1 MSFESPLSV
10 LYNSEGNEVAVTA
23 SQAITAIQPGVA
35 IMGSGS
41 SGWQPFKVA
50 PTGEMFVTGTLSVS
64 VSTVATQSVQVASW
78 LTSVTASVM
87 EIGAGN
93 TTVSGVAA
101 TLSSYQILPANPNRR
116 AFYLY
121 KETVGTCYVKFGAS
135 GASASSFTLKMGPS
149 SFFENEKYTGPVC
162 VVFSVVPAG
171 ALMVTEETY

>member
-10 LYNSEGNEVAVTA
+10 LYNSDGVEVSVTA
-23 SQAITAIQPGVA
+23 SQAIVATQPGIA

-41 SGWQPFKVA
+41 AGWQPFLMA
-50 PTGEMFVTGTLSVS
+50 PTGELFVTGSLSI
-64 VSTVATQSVQVASW
+64 STVATQSVEVSAW
-78 LTSVTASVM
+78 LPAVTASVM

-93 TTVSGVAA
+93 TTVSAVDA
-101 TLSSYQILPANPNRR
+101 TTSSYQILSSNSNRR

-121 KETVGTCYVKFGAS
+121 KEAVGSCYIKFGATGAAS
-135 GASASSFTLKMGPS
+135 GSFTLKMGPN

-162 VVFSVVPAG
+162 VIFSVIPAG

>member
-1 MSFESPLSV
+1 MSFESPVSV
-10 LYNSEGNEVAVTA
+10 LYNSDGVEVTVTS
-23 SQAITAIQPGVA
+23 SQAIVAAQPGVPM
-35 IMGSGS
+35 MGSGS

-87 EIGAGN
+87 EVGAGN
-93 TTVSGVAA
+93 TTVSAVTASL
-101 TLSSYQILPANPNRR
+101 TSYQILSANPNRR

-121 KETVGTCYVKFGAS
+121 KETVGTCYVKFAAS
-135 GASASSFTLKMGPS
+135 GASTGSFTLKMGPS

-162 VVFSVVPAG
+162 VVFSVVAAG